1 MSCDLWERIAMS
13 KYEHKADLSKIEVC
27 KNLTGFLRSIQ
38 FALASG
44 YRYYV
49 TGQISYDKIVS
60 VMNKFDEMYRICES
74 AMDRTRRHKLD
85 QAVVTI
91 KVFFPVN
98 GSKENDVFHYILLAK
113 PGINK
118 SKRSMDHIFFY
129 REKYSDAHNKKQAIT
144 IEHYVFTRINKEAY
158 EAILPSGK
166 QIKSATQ
173 EGVWTCTLSE
183 KYIKNMRDGFNATLL
198 NRDWFAAHRIMCS
211 QTKLI
216 PFHGVRHD
224 YLSLRKY
231 FYKTYNEFIKTSNDP
246 VIRSKKPK
254 EIYQMLEKL
263 MVMKGIT
270 IFKIKLS
277 ELLNNKILKKTT
289 IRKSRQQQDNNQ

>member
-1 MSCDLWERIAMS
+1 MS

-49 TGQISYDKIVS
+49 TGQIPYNKVIS

-74 AMDRTRRHKLD
+74 SIDRTRRYKLD

-91 KVFFPVN
+91 KLFFPKD
-98 GSKENDVFHYILLAK
+98 GSKDNDVFHYILLAK
-113 PGINK
+113 SGINK
-118 SKRSMDHIFFY
+118 SKKSMDHIFFY
-129 REKYSDAHNKKQAIT
+129 REKYSDAHDKKQAI
-144 IEHYVFTRINKEAY
+144 IVDHYQFSRINKEAY
-158 EAILPSGK
+158 EATLSSGK
-166 QIKSATQ
+166 QIKSASQ

-183 KYIKNMRDGFNATLL
+183 KYLKNTKNDFNTALL
-198 NRDWFAAHRIMCS
+198 NRDWFAAHRIMNS
-211 QTKLI
+211 QTRLI

-224 YLSLRKY
+224 YLHIRKY
-231 FYKTYNEFIKTSNDP
+231 FYKKYNEFIKTSNDP
-246 VIRSKKPK
+246 IVKRKQSR
-254 EIYQMLEKL
+254 EIHQISEKL

-270 IFKIKLS
+270 IFKIQLS
-277 ELLNNKILKKTT
+277 ELLSKKTLKKTT
-289 IRKSRQQQDNNQ
+289 IRKQKNQ